1 MSCCSDGGRVF
12 QAAGAAN
19 KETALVKFE
28 SHPWLLVAGT
38 AGGPKPSSPRELT
51 DADGVT
57 MFAR

>member
-1 MSCCSDGGRVF
+1 MF

-51 DADGVT
+51 DAVGVT
-57 MFAR
+57 MSLR